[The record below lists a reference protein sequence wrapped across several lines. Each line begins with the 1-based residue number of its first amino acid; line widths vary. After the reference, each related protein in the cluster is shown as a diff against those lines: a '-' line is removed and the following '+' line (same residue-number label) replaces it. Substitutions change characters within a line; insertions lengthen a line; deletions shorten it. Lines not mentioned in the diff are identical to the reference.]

1 MNEEQNQEQ
10 DQKSSWTFKDIMETG
25 FWLIVGIIGILFML
39 GALIDTINSEK
50 CSYYTAK
57 GQRPP
62 FWCNE

>member
-10 DQKSSWTFKDIMETG
+10 KSSWTLKDILESG
-25 FWLIVGIIGILFML
+25 FWLVVAIIGILFML

-50 CSYYTAK
+50 CSYYLEK

-62 FWCNE
+62 FWCNK